1 MVGCVMRT
9 PWKRVVRHRR
19 CPTCDGAGVLR
30 EDDEDLRLAGVY
42 VWGRT
47 DEDFRSWPT
56 HWRG

>member
-1 MVGCVMRT
+1 MLRT